1 MKGYC
6 YQAVPGAVPKCD
18 VQIRHSTKHNE
29 GKDPM
34 TWRGRK
40 AFWRR

>member
-18 VQIRHSTKHNE
+18 VQIRHSTKHKE